1 MSNTSG
7 LRLSR
12 VTRGLEYPRGMKRI
26 ALALAGLSLFVS
38 VPVLASASAE
48 ATADRQQTAK
58 PAPPKTIVQLVRDAL
73 NAKDFE
79 RAELLAVDAMAR
91 EKNSPISIEA
101 FSWLGRDLV
110 ARKRYDE
117 AMTYASRTYGMVEEL
132 LKTRKLDDE
141 PRLPIA
147 LGAAIEVQALALAGQ
162 GRRSE
167 ALMHLQR
174 ESEQFKGSSIIMR
187 LNKNANVIGLEG
199 QPAFALTSK
208 EVLGPKTP
216 TLAELK
222 GKPVVIFAWAHWC
235 GDCKTQGPLL
245 EAVVNKY
252 KDSGIT
258 VIAPTQRFGYAEKRR
273 PVGPDE
279 ELAYIEKVRDEFYP
293 WMKNVSVP
301 VSDEVYLKYGVS
313 TTPTYVMIDRDGKV
327 STYLPG
333 QPTIEQ
339 IDAMVQKIIK
349 PATSSRD

>member
-1 MSNTSG
+1 M
-7 LRLSR
+7 L
-12 VTRGLEYPRGMKRI
+12 
-26 ALALAGLSLFVS
+26 LAVGLSLIVAA
-38 VPVLASASAE
+38 PAYAQAP
-48 ATADRQQTAK
+48 ADTAK
-58 PAPPKTIVQLVRDAL
+58 PAPPKTLVQLVRDAL

-79 RAELLAVDAMAR
+79 RAELIAVDGMATT
-91 EKNSPISIEA
+91 KNSPISVEA

-117 AMTYASRTYGMVEEL
+117 AMTYASRTYGIVEEL

-174 ESEQFKGSSIIMR
+174 ESAQFKGTSIIMR

-199 QPAFALTSK
+199 QPAFPLTSR

-216 TLAELK
+216 SLAELK
-222 GKPVVIFAWAHWC
+222 GKPIVIFAWAHWC

-273 PVGPDE
+273 PVGPAE

-313 TTPTYVMIDRDGKV
+313 TTPTYVMIDRAGKV

-339 IDAMVQKIIK
+339 LDALVQKIVA
-349 PATSSRD
+349 PATTSSQR

>member
-1 MSNTSG
+1 
-7 LRLSR
+7 
-12 VTRGLEYPRGMKRI
+12 MKRI
-26 ALALAGLSLFVS
+26 AFALACLSLFVS
-38 VPVLASASAE
+38 APAFAQSGTPAA
-48 ATADRQQTAK
+48 QTAK

-79 RAELLAVDAMAR
+79 KAELLAVDSMATTR
-91 EKNSPISIEA
+91 NSPISIEA

-117 AMTYASRTYGMVEEL
+117 AMTYASRTYGMVEEV

-174 ESEQFKGSSIIMR
+174 EIEQFKGSSIIMR

-199 QPAFALTSK
+199 QPAFPLTSK

-216 TLAELK
+216 SLAELK

-235 GDCKTQGPLL
+235 GDCKTQGPQL

-273 PVGPDE
+273 PVGPAE
-279 ELAYIEKVRDEFYP
+279 ELAYIERVRDESYP

-333 QPTIEQ
+333 QPTLEQ
-339 IDAMVQKIIK
+339 LDALVQKIVK
-349 PATSSRD
+349 PATSSR